1 MKLSLL
7 LLSLALSA
15 MSVQAQDNLP
25 TTIIREQP
33 AGKLHDNQARS
44 SYYYYTLQGGVN
56 NVAHGIDAWSVSR
69 FVEGDDGC
77 IYLYN
82 PYSQLP
88 IRSWLKLDPAGNGR
102 YVAKL
107 PQLIRIGVRYDDEG
121 NESPSY
127 YYAFP
132 VKEYE
137 KEDGTTFCK
146 TDTLADGT
154 VKSELNFVMR
164 NDSLIMTDDDFLG
177 LVNNKLRWTGYA
189 DTDIKVGAVKYTPNT
204 LPEGV
209 KLQDYRLTYTDKA
222 NSQQDAM
229 VKLGF
234 EGDKAYLLNPYNNDS
249 TEVIV
254 GTLEEGNKLSF
265 PTRQYLGA
273 NWKVTHHVFFMAKTY
288 EREGQQINY
297 GTWIPK
303 LTFNIDA
310 EKRTL
315 TTDSKNVII
324 INAGDVLQYA
334 LAYYFNPSLTAFND
348 VPRVPQTPTIDT
360 EQSFA
365 VTDMYDGTY
374 GGLTFLLQKYDA
386 EGNYLDASKSY
397 YRIYADNG
405 DKPYTFTPSVYKSLK
420 ASLTDVPF
428 SYIDNQNFF
437 SYALPGDNQQIERS
451 VSFYDANVKRW
462 GVQAVYKGGGEE
474 RVSSIAWWSTTATDI
489 QSVGN
494 QSRKAVRTDY
504 YDLSG
509 RRLSQ
514 PSHGMGLKVTT
525 FSDGSRTT
533 VKSAAR

>member
-1 MKLSLL
+1 MKLALL
-7 LLSLALSA
+7 LLALGLSTLTA
-15 MSVQAQDNLP
+15 HAQDNLP

-77 IYLYN
+77 IYLYS

-107 PQLIRIGVRYDDEG
+107 PQLIRVSSALDEEG
-121 NESPSY
+121 NEIPTY

-177 LVNNKLRWTGYA
+177 LVNNKLKWTGYA

-204 LPEGV
+204 LPAGV

-265 PTRQYLGA
+265 PTRQ
-273 NWKVTHHVFFMAKTY
+273 
-288 EREGQQINY
+288 I
-297 GTWIPK
+297 
-303 LTFNIDA
+303 
-310 EKRTL
+310 
-315 TTDSKNVII
+315 S
-324 INAGDVLQYA
+324 
-334 LAYYFNPSLTAFND
+334 
-348 VPRVPQTPTIDT
+348 
-360 EQSFA
+360 
-365 VTDMYDGTY
+365 
-374 GGLTFLLQKYDA
+374 
-386 EGNYLDASKSY
+386 
-397 YRIYADNG
+397 
-405 DKPYTFTPSVYKSLK
+405 
-420 ASLTDVPF
+420 
-428 SYIDNQNFF
+428 
-437 SYALPGDNQQIERS
+437 RS
-451 VSFYDANVKRW
+451 
-462 GVQAVYKGGGEE
+462 
-474 RVSSIAWWSTTATDI
+474 
-489 QSVGN
+489 
-494 QSRKAVRTDY
+494 
-504 YDLSG
+504 
-509 RRLSQ
+509 
-514 PSHGMGLKVTT
+514 
-525 FSDGSRTT
+525 
-533 VKSAAR
+533 